1 MKKALKLTLSA
12 LVVQASL
19 GSAAAMA
26 EPLKVVSSFSILGD
40 MVQQVGGDKVRSI
53 SIIGPESDAHSF
65 EPRPSDAKTLQNA
78 DLLIINGV
86 NFEAW
91 LPKLSKAA
99 GYQGPVV
106 EVIHGV
112 PLRAYE
118 DEQEYIAVMPQSQ
131 TDAHEAEHHHGRSH
145 ESGMHHH
152 RDGPHNA
159 HHQDGAHHHNS
170 PHHHDNHEHHHDSH
184 DYGAHAAHGHEHG
197 DYDPHAWQS
206 LEHAQVYVTNIRDAL
221 VEADPKNALHYK
233 KRAEDYETA
242 LRELHTRLLAEFDKI
257 PASRRTVVTSHDAF
271 SYVGQAYGVE
281 FLSLLGA
288 SSQAE
293 PSAKELA
300 GLIEYMRDKQVA
312 AVFMENISSPKLM
325 EQIAR
330 ETGAKVGKK
339 LYSDAL
345 AKAPHPADNYLGMM
359 KWNAEALL
367 EALQP
372 N

>member
-40 MVQQVGGDKVRSI
+40 MVQQIGGDKVRSI
-53 SIIGPESDAHSF
+53 NIIGPESDAHSF
-65 EPRPSDAKTLQNA
+65 EPRPSDAKALQDA
-78 DLLIINGV
+78 DLLITNGA

-99 GYQGPVV
+99 GYQGPVA
-106 EVIHGV
+106 EAIHGV

-118 DEQEYIAVMPQSQ
+118 DEQEHIAVTPQSQ
-131 TDAHEAEHHHGRSH
+131 ADEHETH
-145 ESGMHHH
+145 
-152 RDGPHNA
+152 
-159 HHQDGAHHHNS
+159 
-170 PHHHDNHEHHHDSH
+170 HHHDSSH
-184 DYGAHAAHGHEHG
+184 DEDRHEHHQSAHEPDTHAAHDHEHHEHG

-206 LEHAQVYVTNIRDAL
+206 LEHAQTYVANIRDAL
-221 VEADPKNALHYK
+221 VAVDPENAPYYK
-233 KRAEDYETA
+233 KRATDYETA
-242 LRELHTRLLAEFDKI
+242 LRELHTSLLVEFDKI
-257 PASRRTVVTSHDAF
+257 PASKRTVVTSHDAF

-300 GLIEYMRDKQVA
+300 GLIDYMRDKQIA

-345 AKAPHPADNYLGMM
+345 AAAPHPADNYLGMM

>member
-1 MKKALKLTLSA
+1 MKKALKLTLSV
-12 LVVQASL
+12 LVVQAFL

-99 GYQGPVV
+99 GYQGPVA

-118 DEQEYIAVMPQSQ
+118 DEQEYTVATPQSQ
-131 TDAHEAEHHHGRSH
+131 ADEQDTPHHQNNPHDHDTHSDPDDAHAVHDPEH
-145 ESGMHHH
+145 
-152 RDGPHNA
+152 
-159 HHQDGAHHHNS
+159 
-170 PHHHDNHEHHHDSH
+170 
-184 DYGAHAAHGHEHG
+184 HEHG

-206 LEHAQVYVTNIRDAL
+206 LEHAQTYVANIRNAL
-221 VEADPKNALHYK
+221 VAVDPENALYYE
-233 KRAEDYETA
+233 KRTADYETA
-242 LRELHTRLLAEFDKI
+242 LRELHTSLLIEFDKI